1 MGMNIKN
8 DEAHAM
14 ARELADLNDTT
25 VTEAVT
31 SALREALARQRE
43 HGQSRGERVTAIVE
57 RMRRQLADS
66 PGPSLR
72 EVNDVLYDDRGLPR

>member
-1 MGMNIKN
+1 MNIKN

-31 SALREALARQRE
+31 SALREAFVRQRE
-43 HGQSRGERVTAIVE
+43 HGQSRNERVTALLD
-57 RMRRQLADS
+57 RMQRQLADS
-66 PGPSLR
+66 PEPSLR
-72 EVNDVLYDDRGLPR
+72 EINDGLYDDRGLLR